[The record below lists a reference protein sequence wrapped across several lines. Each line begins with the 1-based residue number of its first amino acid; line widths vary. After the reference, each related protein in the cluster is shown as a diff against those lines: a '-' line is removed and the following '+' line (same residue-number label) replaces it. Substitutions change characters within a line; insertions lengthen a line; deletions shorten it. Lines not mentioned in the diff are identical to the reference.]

1 MVSDAVTMGGLAV
14 RGKSPKSSKCAFWTA
29 AKEEVCGGVLVLRS
43 LVGRW
48 DQALVVGKEC
58 DSDWAENRRLEKRVP
73 AVDSMGRALSIGGFL
88 WKAADSRI
96 PEGWGFGGI
105 HGNPQVESVGQ

>member
-14 RGKSPKSSKCAFWTA
+14 SGESPKSSKCAFWTA

-48 DQALVVGKEC
+48 DQALVVGK
-58 DSDWAENRRLEKRVP
+58 NVIVIGLRTGVLKRGFQSERMP
-73 AVDSMGRALSIGGFL
+73 AS
-88 WKAADSRI
+88 W
-96 PEGWGFGGI
+96 
-105 HGNPQVESVGQ
+105 